1 MDDHHDSFNPDHMA
15 TTRLIDTAVGILVGW
30 RQCSTQAAFRELL
43 AASERQ
49 QVPLFAMAGALVN
62 LASRGTDPHDADRAA
77 EREWGDQLSPA
88 TADDRPQRSTVD
100 RWL

>member
-1 MDDHHDSFNPDHMA
+1 MA

-62 LASRGTDPHDADRAA
+62 LASRGTDPHEANRAA

-88 TADDRPQRSTVD
+88 GGTHPGILHLYLHTMEMSPTPEP
-100 RWL
+100 